1 MFFFS
6 NKIAKAPPHI
16 LDAIKFNSELSK
28 QLHDARNE
36 IDVSQPQPILSRDN
50 WMLLAEI
57 RPNDEDE
64 EVDHVEIIIDSAYNW
79 LQHRKKYSANE
90 LSTMK
95 NWVEHQKN
103 TNNCVN
109 DNELPAVQ
117 PSSLNTMQK
126 FAYNLIDQ
134 YNNQKKQLL
143 LVINGTAGN
152 IIYSNK
158 SNTLFS

>member
-1 MFFFS
+1 
-6 NKIAKAPPHI
+6 
-16 LDAIKFNSELSK
+16 
-28 QLHDARNE
+28 
-36 IDVSQPQPILSRDN
+36 
-50 WMLLAEI
+50 MLLAEI
-57 RPNDEDE
+57 RPNDEDT

-79 LQHRKKYSANE
+79 LQHRDKYSANE